1 MTSITSPTKL
11 ILIYGFADKPYL
23 PRLKDAIGSVACSLY
38 GESITTRREI
48 IHLAKRAR
56 VNKML
61 CSRQDILVMLLA
73 ASGVKKAS
81 LADYAGSL
89 FTIIDPEYGDVE
101 IVFINPLEQL
111 ISVSYGKFLFRRY
124 LSKFTEP
131 NKWLVAPEFNWEVCE
146 ETNYERIISDYQDAD
161 LIAVD
166 IETGKD
172 PYVHI
177 TEVGYTAVWFKPDG
191 KGSPLTTHSCVVEL
205 DSMARLAIVRKLNL
219 LPAAKIFQNG
229 KYDLAYLARYNA
241 VPVNYMWDT
250 ATLMHCWYS
259 ELPKD
264 LGFLGAFFSRNAMY
278 WKDLAKSG
286 SRRDQL
292 LYNCK
297 DTYTTALAFLQMM
310 LEIPEYAKQ
319 NYLMEFPLL
328 FPCHQAEML
337 GIKRDMDELRIASA
351 EQKSLIATHQH
362 SLNTMLG
369 TEFNVNSPI
378 QMKQL
383 LVILGCKDLES
394 ADAKNIAKAAG
405 RHPLNAVI
413 LDKVSRI
420 RKARKLLSTYLTEG
434 KEFNGRILYSLNPHG
449 TDTGRLA
456 SKEHHFWCGLQMQN
470 ITRGPSVKRTLI
482 ADDDFL
488 LYEADYSAAESRGT
502 GYLAGC
508 EPIIRNVE
516 GPHDFHSL
524 NASAFFGT
532 SYELIYDDTKKK
544 TLDKD
549 LRDLSKR
556 TNHGANYL
564 MGPDVMVDTMG
575 LPAIY
580 KAQRLLKLPKLWM
593 PRQVAEYLLERF
605 HSTYPELR
613 RLFYPG
619 VVSEVIKTHKLV
631 GPTGWTRFCFGHPDK
646 NKRDLNA
653 YVAHMPQ
660 SLNAMILNKA
670 FMNVFY
676 LFFDNP
682 NIKIL
687 CQIHDSILF
696 MVRKG
701 HEYLVAELENAMVF
715 PVQVKGADGKTRT
728 MTVPAEVSTGGH
740 RWSDIK

>member
-1 MTSITSPTKL
+1 MSRL
-11 ILIYGFADKPYL
+11 LLIYSNQDKPYL
-23 PRLKDAIGSVACSLY
+23 PRVKDAIGSTACVLF
-38 GESITTRREI
+38 GESITTKREI
-48 IHLAKRAR
+48 IHLARRAHTTQI
-56 VNKML
+56 L
-61 CSRQDILVMLLA
+61 CTRQDILLLLLA
-73 ASGVKKAS
+73 STGVKKAS
-81 LADYAGSL
+81 IDNYAGSL
-89 FTIIDPEYGDVE
+89 FTLRDEENNTEIE

-124 LSKFTEP
+124 LSKFTAKS
-131 NKWLVAPEFNWEVCE
+131 NWIVAPKFKWEVCDASNHQDIL
-146 ETNYERIISDYQDAD
+146 TNFSTAD

-166 IETGKD
+166 IETGRE
-172 PYVHI
+172 PYIHI
-177 TEVGYTAVWFKPDG
+177 TEVGYTAIWFRPDG
-191 KGSPLTTHSCVVEL
+191 SGSPFTSHSIVIEL
-205 DSMARLAIVRKLNL
+205 DGMDKLAIVRQLNS

-229 KYDLAYLARYNA
+229 KYDLSYLARYNA
-241 VPVNYMWDT
+241 VPYNYLWDT

-278 WKDLAKSG
+278 WKDLSASG
-286 SRRDQL
+286 NRRDQL

-297 DTYTTALAFLQMM
+297 DTYTTAIAFLQM
-310 LEIPEYAKQ
+310 LQEIPDWAKR
-319 NYLMEFPLL
+319 NYQDEFPLL
-328 FPCHQAEML
+328 FPCHLSEML
-337 GIKRDMDELRIASA
+337 GIKRDMAELAIASK
-351 EQKSLIATHQH
+351 EQKEFIASESK
-362 SLNTMLG
+362 SLNKMLG

-378 QMKQL
+378 QVKQL
-383 LVILGCKDLES
+383 LCILGCKDLES
-394 ADAKNIAKAAG
+394 GDAKNLDKASG
-405 RHPLNAVI
+405 RHPINAI
-413 LDKVSRI
+413 IISKLIKI

-434 KEFNGRILYSLNPHG
+434 KEFNERILFSLNPHG

-470 ITRGPSVKRTLI
+470 ITRGPAVKRTLI

-508 EPIIRNVE
+508 EAIIRNVE
-516 GPHDFHSL
+516 GENDFHSL
-524 NASAFFGT
+524 NASAFFGIP
-532 SYELIYDDTKKK
+532 YDKIYDNEKGK

-564 MGPDVMVDTMG
+564 MGPQVMVDTMG

-580 KAQRLLKLPKLWM
+580 KAQRLLNLPKLWL
-593 PRQVAEYLLERF
+593 PKQVTQYLLDRF
-605 HSTYPELR
+605 HATYPELSGI
-613 RLFYPG
+613 FYPS
-619 VVSEVIKTHKLV
+619 VAASVIKTHMLV
-631 GPTGWTRFCFGHPDK
+631 GPTGWTRYCFGDPTK

-670 FMNVFY
+670 FMKAFY
-676 LFFDNP
+676 KFFDNP
-682 NIKIL
+682 NIKII

-701 HEYLVAELENAMVF
+701 HEYLVKELEACMVF
-715 PVQVKGADGKTRT
+715 PVPVTGADGKTRT
-728 MTVPAEVSTGGH
+728 MIVPAEVSNGGH